1 VPADYDAIRAGNIAR
16 YGTDTAVLALLGQL
30 YSDRAQ
36 FLYEL
41 IQNAEDAGATW
52 LGFAL
57 SADRLEVRHD
67 GRPFTESDVRAICA
81 VGSSTKPG
89 DLTAI
94 GRFGI
99 GFKAVYAYTSTPRI
113 HSPAPAGP
121 PGPASDPAGSSA
133 STLTN
138 LSNPTSHA
146 GLGDPTGLSGSAD
159 TGEHFRIEHYVRPA
173 AIPAAGRP
181 GETLFV
187 FPFDRADVPAA
198 TAVDEVSAGL
208 TRLPA
213 RALLFLRSIGRITVS
228 GLAGPVTLERIT
240 EVVGPDRRRIR
251 LHRSTGAE
259 TGAAA
264 AGDQLGSE
272 DWLVWHRDVRLPE
285 PAPAL
290 AGPGGGPA
298 GEETAGVPAGG
309 QRVEIAVPL
318 RDGPDGLRASALTA
332 APIVAFFA
340 TQKESFLGFLVQG
353 PYRTTP
359 ARDNVPEHDPVSQ
372 YLAGQTAALLP
383 AVLAGLRD
391 DGLLTAGV
399 LDALPLDE
407 ARFPPGALL
416 RGLHD
421 AAREALIRDTLLP
434 AAGGGWARAGDLALA
449 SDPALHAL
457 LASLPPGAEPR
468 GPRAEPAALV
478 SAAVSAEA
486 TPRLWRFLREAAGAE
501 LITPASFTA
510 GLTAEFLADQPHDWI
525 AELYGF
531 LYRHPD
537 LWEPGAAGE
546 AAGPARSAPVIRLAD
561 GRQVPPFDDSG
572 QAAVFLPAPGAA
584 PSPPSPP
591 GHGLPVVHPAL
602 AAVPAARR
610 FLEALRLGA
619 PDPVAEV
626 LASVLPRYAADR
638 GLTVDGLDEAQHLAD
653 LEQVAEALVSAAPAA
668 RQELAGRLAGTEFLA
683 GENAATGEQRLM
695 TPGRLF
701 LRTPGTEA
709 YLTGNPD
716 AWFAR
721 DRYGPWRA
729 QLQELGVRDTIP
741 ARSRPPGPDGHV
753 LVALEFA
760 RNERGLHG
768 FDPEASIEGLDYALG
783 HPDDR
788 RSEYVWNEL
797 LVPNRNLLAGTV
809 ERSAR
814 LGFADAARE
823 EVRSAIGA
831 AAAAAAWLPGQDGT
845 FHRPDELQLDDL
857 PPAFKRDDQVAA
869 ALGMIA
875 PVVAEASRQL
885 GLPPGLLRGLAAHPD
900 LVALVERE
908 LAARETGTSRPR
920 SGSGEPGAAAG
931 PDPWMLFRE
940 PPEDDR
946 PGDDDPAGP
955 GPGGWDLAGGAS

>member
-52 LGFAL
+52 LGFDL

-113 HSPAPAGP
+113 HSPAARTDPA
-121 PGPASDPAGSSA
+121 GPASDLAGSSA
-133 STLTN
+133 ATTLTSLDN
-138 LSNPTSHA
+138 ASGHA
-146 GLGDPTGLSGSAD
+146 GPDRPAGLAGSAE

-173 AIPAAGRP
+173 GIPAEGQA

-198 TAVDEVSAGL
+198 TAVGEVSAGL
-208 TRLPA
+208 TKLPS
-213 RALLFLRSIGRITVS
+213 RALLFLRSIGRITIS
-228 GLAGPVTLERIT
+228 GLAGPVTLERVT
-240 EVVGPDRRRIR
+240 EILGPDRRRIR
-251 LHRSTGAE
+251 LRRSAGGEMGGAD
-259 TGAAA
+259 GP
-264 AGDQLGSE
+264 LGPE
-272 DWLVWHRDVRLPE
+272 DWLVWQRDVRLPE
-285 PAPAL
+285 GAL
-290 AGPGGGPA
+290 DGQSGAD
-298 GEETAGVPAGG
+298 TADVRGGG

-318 RDGPDGLRASALTA
+318 RDGPDGLRAAVLAA
-332 APIVAFFA
+332 APVVAFFA
-340 TQKESFLGFLVQG
+340 TQKESFLGFLIQG

-359 ARDNVPEHDPVSQ
+359 ARDNVPEHDPVNQ

-383 AVLAGLRD
+383 EALAGLRD
-391 DGLLTAGV
+391 DGMLTAQV

-407 ARFPPGALL
+407 TRFPPGSLL

-421 AAREALIRDTLLP
+421 VARETMARETLLP
-434 AAGGGWARAGDLALA
+434 VEGGGWARAGELALT
-449 SDPALHAL
+449 SDPGLHAL
-457 LASLPPGAEPR
+457 LTSLPPGA
-468 GPRAEPAALV
+468 APAGLLA

-486 TPRLWRFLREAAGAE
+486 TPRLWRFLLDATSAE
-501 LITPASFTA
+501 LITPESFTA
-510 GLTAEFLADQPHDWI
+510 GLTAEFLAGQPHEWV

-546 AAGPARSAPVIRLAD
+546 AAGPARTAPIIRLAD
-561 GRQVPPFDDSG
+561 GRQVPPFDAAG
-572 QAAVFLPAPGAA
+572 QPAVFLPAPGAA
-584 PSPPSPP
+584 ISPP
-591 GHGLPVVHPAL
+591 GHGLPEDGLPVVHPAL
-602 AAVPAARR
+602 AAIPAARR
-610 FLEALRLGA
+610 FLEVLRLGA

-653 LEQVAEALVSAAPAA
+653 VEQVAEALVSAAPAV
-668 RQELAGRLAGTEFLA
+668 RQELTEQLAVTGFLA

-695 TPGRLF
+695 TPGQLF

-709 YLTGNPD
+709 YLAGNPD

-729 QLQELGVRDTIP
+729 QLQELGVRDTVP

-753 LVALEFA
+753 LVAMEFA

-768 FDPEASIEGLDYALG
+768 FDPEASIEGLGFALG
-783 HPDDR
+783 HPDHR

-814 LGFADAARE
+814 LGFADADRAE
-823 EVRSAIGA
+823 IRSAIGA
-831 AAAAAAWLPGQDGT
+831 AAAAAAWLPGPDGA

-885 GLPPGLLRGLAAHPD
+885 GLPPGLLHGLAAHPD

-908 LAARETGTSRPR
+908 LAAREAGTGTSHPAGGPR
-920 SGSGEPGAAAG
+920 SAAGEPGAAGG
-931 PDPWMLFRE
+931 PDLWALLAE
-940 PPEDDR
+940 PPDGDPDEP
-946 PGDDDPAGP
+946 PGWAP
-955 GPGGWDLAGGAS
+955 